1 MAETYCP
8 ERGDIIWLSFNPQL
22 GHEQAGRCPALT
34 LSPSPYNRKVGL
46 VLVCP
51 VTTNIKR
58 YPFEVQLPDELKISG
73 AILSDQIK
81 SFDWKTRKAEYI
93 CKVPTDI
100 IEDVLA
106 KIATLLT

>member
-22 GHEQAGRCPALT
+22 GHEQAERRPALT
-34 LSPSPYNRKVGL
+34 LSPSLYNRKVGL

-81 SFDWKTRKAEYI
+81 CFDWKARKAEYI
-93 CKVPTDI
+93 CKVPTDR

>member
-8 ERGDIIWLSFNPQL
+8 ERGDIIWLSLNPQF
-22 GHEQAGRCPALT
+22 GNEQAGRCPALT
-34 LSPSPYNRKVGL
+34 LSPSLYNRKVGL

-58 YPFEVQLPDELKISG
+58 YPFEVQLPDKLKISG

-81 SFDWKTRKAEYI
+81 SLDWKARKAEYI

-100 IEDVLA
+100 IDDVLA

>member
-22 GHEQAGRCPALT
+22 GHEQAGRRPALT
-34 LSPSPYNRKVGL
+34 LSPSLYNRKVGL

-81 SFDWKTRKAEYI
+81 SFDWKARKAEYI

>member
-22 GHEQAGRCPALT
+22 GHEQAGHRPALT
-34 LSPSPYNRKVGL
+34 LSPSLYNRKVGL

-81 SFDWKTRKAEYI
+81 SFDWKALKAEYI